1 MFIFVKNLKP
11 WLHQIKLKILI
22 PASTNLGTIFDID
35 AKLIEIQNE
44 EEQTFDP
51 NFWNNPKDAEATMKT
66 LRVKKKWVQDYKD
79 LKTLIE
85 DLEVIYDFFKEEEAT
100 LQDVENRYNKAA
112 TLLEDISKFN
122 IFK

>member
-1 MFIFVKNLKP
+1 
-11 WLHQIKLKILI
+11 
-22 PASTNLGTIFDID
+22 
-35 AKLIEIQNE
+35 
-44 EEQTFDP
+44 
-51 NFWNNPKDAEATMKT
+51 MKT